1 MSRGSLSPRR
11 PPRRG
16 GFTLIELLVV
26 IAIIAILIGL
36 LLPAVQKIR
45 EAAARIQ
52 CANNLKQMGLGCHL
66 HQHTY
71 GILPSGGWGW
81 LWVGDPSRGAG
92 PRQPGGWVYS
102 ILPYVEQQAL
112 YNLSTDAA
120 GARQLCGTPLKL
132 FNCPSRRTGG
142 PYPGGS
148 SFYYNF
154 GGFTT
159 TALAR
164 TDYAACSGDQ
174 APDEIY
180 PGPSSLAQGDSG
192 SYNWPSTA
200 AFTGVVFQ
208 RSEIALTDVRNGT
221 SNTFLAG
228 EKYLNPNA
236 YSNGSDGADNENMY
250 VGFDNDISRSTDYP
264 PQRDTV
270 GYGNT
275 FIFGSAHTAG
285 LNMLL
290 CDGSVQFIVFGV
302 DPAVFKRAGN
312 RR

>member
-1 MSRGSLSPRR
+1 MSRESLSSRR
-11 PPRRG
+11 PSRRG

-36 LLPAVQKIR
+36 LLPAVQKVR

-52 CANNLKQMGLGCHL
+52 CANNLKQMGLGCHM
-66 HQHTY
+66 HQDSY
-71 GILPSGGWGW
+71 GFLPSGGWGW
-81 LWVGDPSRGAG
+81 GWVGDPSRGAG
-92 PRQPGGWVYS
+92 PKQPGGWVYS

-120 GARQLCGTPLKL
+120 GARQMCATPLKL

-154 GGFTT
+154 GGFTAT
-159 TALAR
+159 EKAR
-164 TDYAACSGDQ
+164 ADYAACSGDQ

-200 AFTGVVFQ
+200 AFTGVIFQ
-208 RSEIALTDVRNGT
+208 RSDIALRDIWNGT

-236 YSNGSDGADNENMY
+236 YYNGSDPADNENLY

-285 LNMLL
+285 LNMLH

-312 RR
+312 RN

>member
-142 PYPGGS
+142 PYPGGT
-148 SFYYNF
+148 SFYYNC
-154 GGFTT
+154 GGFTAT
-159 TALAR
+159 EKAR

-228 EKYLNPNA
+228 EKYLNPHD
-236 YSNGSDGADNENMY
+236 YYTGRDPSDNENLY
-250 VGFDNDISRSTDYP
+250 VGFDNDICRTTASP
-264 PQRDTV
+264 PLRDRA
-270 GYGNT
+270 GYLNEY
-275 FIFGSAHTAG
+275 IFGSNHPSG
-285 LNMLL
+285 VNMLY
-290 CDGSVQFIVFGV
+290 CDGSVHHISWDV
-302 DPAVFKRAGN
+302 DPGIFSRAGN
-312 RR
+312 RN